1 MCSVIK
7 KLNRMQK
14 AFLLVEKKTLKIS
27 TSIKLFRKKISK
39 RHLGRMV
46 LGKYNWSR

>member
-14 AFLLVEKKTLKIS
+14 AFPLVKKKPLKIS
-27 TSIKLFRKKISK
+27 TPIKLFRKKILKS
-39 RHLGRMV
+39 HPGRMV
-46 LGKYNWSR
+46 LGK